1 MQNDQKQ
8 SASQQESSDIT
19 DECDKSESVNLEQDE
34 MLAVNLSPDKL
45 AKQEKLMQRLTEVF
59 SQKIPFHQLIG
70 FQFDL
75 VSAQAC
81 RVSFQQKP
89 ELIGNF
95 IQGIL
100 HGGVTATALDVVG
113 GAMAAAGML
122 SKNLNASEEEIA
134 RKLAKIGT
142 IDLRVDYVRPGRG
155 NSFYAKA
162 RLLRSGN
169 KVAVVRMELHNQD
182 DTLIALGTGTYMAG

>member
-1 MQNDQKQ
+1 MQDKPAKTKPNTDSSSETNEAPLSSQQMQKQ
-8 SASQQESSDIT
+8 
-19 DECDKSESVNLEQDE
+19 EQ
-34 MLAVNLSPDKL
+34 
-45 AKQEKLMQRLTEVF
+45 LMSRLKEVF
-59 SQKIPFHQLIG
+59 EDKIPFHQLIG
-70 FQFDL
+70 FKFDL
-75 VSAQAC
+75 VSPLAC
-81 RVSFQQKP
+81 QISFSQKP

-122 SKNLNASEEEIA
+122 SKNLAADEQEIK

-142 IDLRVDYVRPGRG
+142 IDLRVDFVRPGRG
-155 NSFYAKA
+155 EAFYAKA

-169 KVAVVRMELHNQD
+169 KVAVVRMELHSID
-182 DTLIALGTGTYMAG
+182 GTLVALGTGTYMAG